1 MMIVTLRPGE
11 AIQIGPDVRV
21 AAIEVKSG
29 GSARIGVEAPRH
41 VKVLRSE
48 LTDNN
53 EEEALQT
60 AHAGRR

>member
-48 LTDNN
+48 LTDNK
-53 EEEALQT
+53 
-60 AHAGRR
+60 